1 MQLIETDFLVLGSGI
16 AGLRAALELSRRGRV
31 LVITKDQPSESN
43 SAYAQGGV
51 AVALAEDDAPALHL
65 EDTLKA
71 GAGLV
76 SREAARVLVEEGPER
91 VRELVAA
98 GARFDRA
105 EGRTQFTLE
114 AAHSRNRVLHALGDA
129 TGWEIVRV
137 LLDRVKLTPGID
149 VRAFACATDLVLQD
163 GRVVGC
169 SFIGSDGGA
178 PTVVSARATLLA
190 TGGAGALF
198 AETTNP
204 AVATGDG
211 IALGL
216 RAGAAV
222 LDLEFAQFHPTALD
236 LAGAPRFLISEAA
249 RGEGGVLL
257 NRESERFTDE
267 LAPRD
272 QVARAIFR
280 ERQRGPVKLDLRSVG
295 EERIRQRFPRILS
308 TCLSYG
314 LDITREAVPVSP
326 AAHYLMGGVATD
338 LDARTS
344 LPGLFAAGET
354 AGTGV
359 HGANRLASNSLLEAL
374 VFGYRAAA
382 AMVLWGD
389 VVTPST
395 SACEDVASATV
406 APEYVAPL
414 RRRNSALL
422 ALERSRAGMTELLG
436 YLEGLRAGSGPVQ
449 SRAEAEARNLVDLT
463 RAMARCALF
472 REESRGAHFRSD
484 FPATDDAR
492 FQKHS
497 LYASGEVRLAAIDH
511 PLEVSWR

>member
-1 MQLIETDFLVLGSGI
+1 MQIIETDFLVLGSGI
-16 AGLRAALELSRRGRV
+16 AGLRAALELSRHGRV

-51 AVALAEDDAPALHL
+51 AVALSDDDAPALHL

-76 SREAARVLVEEGPER
+76 SQEAARVLVEEGPER

-137 LLDRVKLTPGID
+137 LLERVKLTPGIEL
-149 VRAFACATDLVLQD
+149 RAFACATDLVLQD
-163 GRVVGC
+163 GRVAGC
-169 SFIGSDGGA
+169 RFVASDGGT
-178 PTVVSARATLLA
+178 PTGVWARATLLA
-190 TGGAGALF
+190 TGGAGGLF

-211 IALGL
+211 VALAL

-257 NRESERFTDE
+257 NHEGERFTDE

-280 ERQRGPVKLDLRSVG
+280 ERRRGPVRLDLRAVG

-308 TCLSYG
+308 TCMSYG
-314 LDITREAVPVSP
+314 LDVTREPVPVAP
-326 AAHYLMGGVATD
+326 AAHYFMGGVATD
-338 LDARTS
+338 LDGRTS
-344 LPGLFAAGET
+344 LAGLFAAGET

-374 VFGYRAAA
+374 VFGYRAAG
-382 AMVLWGD
+382 AMLRWSGSVSMRGPGW
-389 VVTPST
+389 
-395 SACEDVASATV
+395 EDVEGPAASPDGV
-406 APEYVAPL
+406 ASL
-414 RRRNSALL
+414 RRQNSALL
-422 ALERSRAGMTELLG
+422 GLERSRSGITELLTH
-436 YLEGLRAGSGPVQ
+436 LEGLRAGSGRVQ
-449 SRAEAEARNLVDLT
+449 NRAQAEARNLVDVT
-463 RAMARCALF
+463 GAMARCALF

-484 FPATDDAR
+484 FPTTDDAHFR
-492 FQKHS
+492 RHS
-497 LYASGEVRLAAIDH
+497 LYARGEVRLVALER
-511 PLEVSWR
+511 PLEVSW